1 VRPDDAAAAADAALL
16 AEARAWAR
24 PTRTLALVT
33 ETQAVAFAEAGF
45 ELFADRIARG
55 GAAAYLCEGFTCRL
69 PTGDAAALAAQ
80 LAG

>member
-1 VRPDDAAAAADAALL
+1 VRPDAAPTSTDDALL
-16 AEARAWAR
+16 AVARAWAR

-55 GAAAYLCEGFTCRL
+55 AAAAYLCEGFTCRL
-69 PTGDAAALAAQ
+69 PTGDAAMLAEQ